1 MAENRQFGSP
11 QVSPG
16 ENQASDSAHC
26 RHCETMLAD
35 ALDGTLSPTD
45 QAIFDVHMAHCGPCS
60 QMLAD
65 ARRGAAWLEM
75 LRDPRPEPTTALLE
89 RIRRERCAQGREQG
103 RMAGER
109 GRGTKEVSSTE
120 DDGGLVFFDGTKG
133 VFAAGLSKNALEE
146 GGGGLGPGR
155 L

>member
-1 MAENRQFGSP
+1 MGD
-11 QVSPG
+11 
-16 ENQASDSAHC
+16 ASS
-26 RHCETMLAD
+26 EGKNLA
-35 ALDGTLSPTD
+35 
-45 QAIFDVHMAHCGPCS
+45 
-60 QMLAD
+60 
-65 ARRGAAWLEM
+65 
-75 LRDPRPEPTTALLE
+75 RDE

-155 L
+155 LQHLHPGGSTLCVGEQCCTTGAAD